1 MEEIRNTEEFELQEV
16 ENFEE
21 ESSGNGVLGKL
32 LVTAA
37 IGCIA
42 GAGVF
47 AYKKF
52 KKIKSKKEEAQV
64 VETED
69 GEVIIDVESEEV
81 E

>member
-42 GAGVF
+42 GASVF